1 MEYISISGA
10 KEGNLKNISVDLP
23 RNKWIVLTGVSGS
36 GKTTL
41 AMDVLYQECQR
52 QYLEAIGYQG
62 IRKPDIDAIRNV
74 SPAIQIQQQAYNKNP
89 RSTVGTVTD
98 IYTDLRM
105 LYEKL
110 STRDCPAC
118 GKEFSS
124 ADCREETEKSADDF
138 KVFQYCPH
146 CAQRMEK
153 LTRTHFSYN
162 TREGACATCQG
173 LGEVM
178 TVAEGKV
185 LHEELSLEEGTVIF
199 WEKRYRDYQLE
210 SFYAACDHYGIP
222 LRKNTPVKDFTPSQR
237 VLLLQG
243 AESEAVRRLVPD
255 VPVPRTIAEG
265 RFEGVLPNLCRRRAD
280 QKGASKLRE
289 AYFESSICP
298 ECHGERLNELS
309 RSVTVKGT
317 RLPELSG
324 SSLTGLVDWI
334 RELDANLTHSE
345 QLLAGVYVTDLK
357 TKLKRMLKLGLGYLS
372 LDRQTMTLSGGEVQ
386 RLRLAA
392 VLDSDLT
399 GVIYILDEPTIS
411 LHPKD
416 TAGLLT
422 VLRSLRDKGNTVLV
436 IEHDTAVMAA
446 ADYLIDI
453 GPGAGKYGGE
463 VIGSGT
469 LQQIKDQATSVTGAY
484 LNSNPEPR
492 EIFRKGSG
500 DFIEVSQA
508 NKHNL
513 RNLTVRF
520 PIGCLICVTGVS
532 GSGKSTLVFDVL
544 AKGDTAPSEEADQV
558 SGTGSFDRIVVVE
571 QAPLTRMKRS
581 NVATYSDAYT
591 EIRKI
596 FGQQQTAIDKGMTA
610 NHFSFNVKGGR
621 CDHCEGL
628 GVVTN
633 NLLFFEDQ
641 QVPCPVC
648 LGKRFKDEV
657 LSVTYRGHSI
667 TAVLGLSVEEGAE
680 LFADSPK
687 ISAILKLLQE
697 VGLGYLELG
706 QTTTTLS
713 GGEAQRLKLAVELLA
728 NRGKK
733 KLYLIDEPTTGLHPL
748 DVEKFL
754 RLLDR
759 MVDSGST
766 VIVVEH
772 NQQIIAAADWIIDLG
787 PGGGTA
793 GGKVIAEGTP
803 SDIRKDKNSVTGKFI

>member
-1 MEYISISGA
+1 MKDISIIGA
-10 KEGNLKNISVDLP
+10 KEGNLKNITVDLL

-62 IRKPDIDAIRNV
+62 IRKPNIDAIRNV

-89 RSTVGTVTD
+89 RSTVGTATD

-105 LYEKL
+105 LFEKL
-110 STRDCPAC
+110 STRDCAAC

-124 ADCREETEKSADDF
+124 AECREETEKTADDF

-146 CAQRMEK
+146 CDQRMEK

-185 LHEELSLEEGTVIF
+185 LHEELSLEAGAVVF
-199 WEKRYRDYQLE
+199 WEKRYREYQLE

-222 LRKNTPVKDFTPSQR
+222 LKTNTPVKDFTPTQR

-243 AESEAVRRLVPD
+243 AESEAVGRRYPA
-255 VPVPRTIAEG
+255 VPVPRTVAEG
-265 RFEGVLPNLCRRRAD
+265 RYEGVLPNLWRRMAD
-280 QKGASKLRE
+280 KKGSSKLRE
-289 AYFESSICP
+289 AYFESVICP
-298 ECHGERLNELS
+298 ECQGERLNGLS
-309 RSVTVKGT
+309 RNVTVKGT

-324 SSLTGLVDWI
+324 SALTDLLDWVSKLEESLQ
-334 RELDANLTHSE
+334 HSE
-345 QLLAGVYVTDLK
+345 QLLAGVYVADLQ
-357 TKLKRMLKLGLGYLS
+357 TKLKRILKLGLGCLS
-372 LDRQTMTLSGGEVQ
+372 LDRQTMTLSGGEAQ

-416 TAGLLT
+416 TEGLLII
-422 VLRSLRDKGNTVLV
+422 LRALRDKGNTVLV
-436 IEHDTAVMAA
+436 IEHDTAVMEA

-463 VIGSGT
+463 VVGSGT
-469 LQQIKDQATSVTGAY
+469 LQQIKEQATSVTGAY
-484 LNSNPEPR
+484 LNSKPEPR
-492 EIFRKGSG
+492 KLFRKATG
-500 DFIEVSQA
+500 DAIEVSQVD
-508 NKHNL
+508 KHNL
-513 RNLTVRF
+513 RNLRVRF
-520 PIGCLICVTGVS
+520 PVGCLICVTGVS

-544 AKGDTAPSEEADQV
+544 AKGDTVQSQQTNQV
-558 SGTGSFDRIVVVE
+558 SGTDSFDRIVVVE

-596 FGQQQTAIDKGMTA
+596 FGRQQTAIEKGMTT

-641 QVPCPVC
+641 EIPCPVC
-648 LGKRFKDEV
+648 SGKRFKDEV

-728 NRGKK
+728 SQGKK
-733 KLYLIDEPTTGLHPL
+733 NLYLIDEPTTGLHPL

-754 RLLDR
+754 KLLDR

-766 VIVVEH
+766 VVVVEH
-772 NQQIIAAADWIIDLG
+772 NQQIIGAADWIIDLG
-787 PGGGTA
+787 PGGGDA
-793 GGKVIAEGTP
+793 GGKIIAEGTP
-803 SDIRKDKNSVTGKFI
+803 PDIRKNPNSVTGKFI

>member
-1 MEYISISGA
+1 MDHIRIIGA
-10 KEGNLKNISVDLP
+10 KEGNLKNITVDLP

-62 IRKPDIDAIRNV
+62 IRKPNIDAIGHV

-105 LYEKL
+105 LFEKL

-118 GKEFSS
+118 GKKFGS
-124 ADCREETEKSADDF
+124 ADCREETEKTADDF

-146 CAQRMEK
+146 CIQRMEK

-178 TVAEGKV
+178 KVAEAKV
-185 LHEELSLEEGTVIF
+185 LHEELSPEEGAIVF

-222 LRKNTPVKDFTPSQR
+222 LEKNTPVKDFTPEQR
-237 VLLLQG
+237 VLLLKG
-243 AESEAVRRLVPD
+243 TESEEFRRLFPD

-265 RFEGVLPNLCRRRAD
+265 RYEGVLPNLWRRMAD
-280 QKGASKLRE
+280 QKGTSKLRE
-289 AYFESSICP
+289 AYFESAICP

-324 SSLTGLVDWI
+324 SSLTCLVDWI
-334 RELDANLTHSE
+334 RELDANLAHSE
-345 QLLAGVYVTDLK
+345 QLLAGVYVADLK
-357 TKLKRMLKLGLGYLS
+357 TKLKRILKLGLGYLS
-372 LDRQTMTLSGGEVQ
+372 LDRQTMTLSGGEAQ

-463 VIGSGT
+463 VIGVGT
-469 LQQIKDQATSVTGAY
+469 LQQIKGQATSVTGAY

-492 EIFRKGSG
+492 EIFRKRSG
-500 DFIEVSQA
+500 TFIEVSQA

-513 RNLTVRF
+513 HNLTVRF
-520 PIGCLICVTGVS
+520 PIGCLVCVTGVS

-544 AKGDTAPSEEADQV
+544 AKGDTGPSEEADQV

-596 FGQQQTAIDKGMTA
+596 FSRQQTAIEKGMTA

-687 ISAILKLLQE
+687 ISAILELLQE

-713 GGEAQRLKLAVELLA
+713 GGEAQRLKLAVELLV
-728 NRGKK
+728 NQGKK
-733 KLYLIDEPTTGLHPL
+733 NLYLIDEPTTGLHPL

-754 RLLDR
+754 KLLDR
-759 MVDSGST
+759 MVGSGST
-766 VIVVEH
+766 VVVVEH

-787 PGGGTA
+787 PGGGDA
-793 GGKVIAEGTP
+793 GGTIIAEGTP
-803 SDIRKDKNSVTGKFI
+803 SDIRKNENSVTGKFI

>member
-1 MEYISISGA
+1 MDHISIIGA
-10 KEGNLKNISVDLP
+10 KEGNLKNITVDLP

-62 IRKPDIDAIRNV
+62 IRKPNIDAIGHV

-105 LYEKL
+105 LFEKL

-124 ADCREETEKSADDF
+124 AECREETEKTADEF

-146 CAQRMEK
+146 CNHRMEK

-178 TVAEGKV
+178 TVAEEQV
-185 LHEELSLEEGTVIF
+185 LREELALEEGAVVF

-210 SFYAACDHYGIP
+210 SLVAASDHYGIP
-222 LRKNTPVKDFTPSQR
+222 LKINTPVKDFTPTQR
-237 VLLLQG
+237 VLLLHG
-243 AESEAVRRLVPD
+243 AESEEMHQLFPD
-255 VPVPRTIAEG
+255 VQAPRTIAEG
-265 RFEGVLPNLCRRRAD
+265 RYEGVLPNLWRRIAD
-280 QKGASKLRE
+280 KKGASKFQE
-289 AYFESSICP
+289 AYFESVICP

-317 RLPELSG
+317 RLPELSS
-324 SSLTGLVDWI
+324 SSLTGLMDWLSKL
-334 RELDANLTHSE
+334 EENLKHSE
-345 QLLAGVYVTDLK
+345 QLLVGVYVTDLK
-357 TKLKRMLKLGLGYLS
+357 TKLKRILKLGLGYLS
-372 LDRQTMTLSGGEVQ
+372 LDRQTMTLSGGEAQ

-416 TAGLLT
+416 TEGLLT

-469 LQQIKDQATSVTGAY
+469 LQQIKEQAASVTGAY
-484 LNSNPEPR
+484 LNSKSEPR
-492 EIFRKGSG
+492 KFFRKGSG

-508 NKHNL
+508 DKHNL
-513 RNLTVRF
+513 QNLTVRF

-544 AKGDTAPSEEADQV
+544 AKGDTDQSQKPNQV
-558 SGTGSFDRIVVVE
+558 SGTGSFDRIVIVE

-596 FGQQQTAIDKGMTA
+596 FGRQQTAIEKGMTA

-641 QVPCPVC
+641 EVPCPVC
-648 LGKRFKDEV
+648 SGRRFKDEV
-657 LSVTYRGHSI
+657 LSVAYRGHSI
-667 TAVLGLSVEEGAE
+667 TTVLGMSVEEGAE

-687 ISAILKLLQE
+687 ISAILKLLQD

-728 NRGKK
+728 NQGKK
-733 KLYLIDEPTTGLHPL
+733 NLYLIDEPTTGLHPI

-754 RLLDR
+754 KLLDR

-766 VIVVEH
+766 VVVVEH
-772 NQQIIAAADWIIDLG
+772 NQQIIGAADWIIDLG

>member
-124 ADCREETEKSADDF
+124 ADCREETEKTADDF

-185 LHEELSLEEGTVIF
+185 LHEELSLEEGAVIF
-199 WEKRYRDYQLE
+199 WEKRYRDYQVQALV
-210 SFYAACDHYGIP
+210 AACDHYGMP
-222 LRKNTPVKDFTPSQR
+222 LKPNTPVRYFTPAQR
-237 VLLLQG
+237 LLLLQG
-243 AESEAVRRLVPD
+243 AENEEVRRLVPD
-255 VPVPRTIAEG
+255 VPVPRTVAEG
-265 RFEGVLPNLCRRRAD
+265 RYEGVLPNLWRRMAD
-280 QKGASKLRE
+280 QKGTSKLRE
-289 AYFESSICP
+289 AYFESAICP

-324 SSLTGLVDWI
+324 SSLTCLVDWI

-345 QLLAGVYVTDLK
+345 QLLAGVYVADLK
-357 TKLKRMLKLGLGYLS
+357 TKLKRILKLGLGYLS
-372 LDRQTMTLSGGEVQ
+372 LDRQTMTLSGGEAQ

-500 DFIEVSQA
+500 TFIEVSQA

-544 AKGDTAPSEEADQV
+544 AKGDTAPSEDPNRV

-596 FGQQQTAIDKGMTA
+596 FSRQQTSIEKGMTA

-641 QVPCPVC
+641 EVPCPVC
-648 LGKRFKDEV
+648 SGRRFKDEV

-667 TAVLGLSVEEGAE
+667 TGVLGLSVEEGAE

-687 ISAILKLLQE
+687 ISAILELLQE

-713 GGEAQRLKLAVELLA
+713 GGEAQRLKLAVELLV
-728 NRGKK
+728 NQGKK
-733 KLYLIDEPTTGLHPL
+733 NLYLIDEPTTGLHPL

-754 RLLDR
+754 KLLDR
-759 MVDSGST
+759 MVGSGST
-766 VIVVEH
+766 VVVVEH
-772 NQQIIAAADWIIDLG
+772 NQQIIGAADWIIDLG
-787 PGGGTA
+787 PGGGDA
-793 GGKVIAEGTP
+793 GGTIIAEGTP
-803 SDIRKDKNSVTGKFI
+803 SDIRKNENSVTGMFI

>member
-1 MEYISISGA
+1 MEYINISGA

-105 LYEKL
+105 LFEKL
-110 STRDCPAC
+110 STRDCAAC

-124 ADCREETEKSADDF
+124 AECREETEKTADDF

-146 CAQRMEK
+146 CDQRMEK

-173 LGEVM
+173 MGEVL
-178 TVAEGKV
+178 TIDEKRV
-185 LHEELSLEEGTVIF
+185 LHEELTLDEGAVVF
-199 WEKRYRDYQLE
+199 WEKRYQDYQLE

-222 LRKNTPVKDFTPSQR
+222 LKTNTPVKDFTPTQR

-243 AESEAVRRLVPD
+243 AESEAVRRRYPA
-255 VPVPRTIAEG
+255 VPVPRTVAEG
-265 RFEGVLPNLCRRRAD
+265 RYEGVLPNLWRRMAD
-280 QKGASKLRE
+280 KKGSSKLRE
-289 AYFESSICP
+289 AYFESVICP
-298 ECHGERLNELS
+298 ECQGERLNGLS
-309 RSVTVKGT
+309 RNVTVKGT

-324 SSLTGLVDWI
+324 SALTDLLDWVSKLEESLQ
-334 RELDANLTHSE
+334 HSE
-345 QLLAGVYVTDLK
+345 QLLAGVYVADLQ
-357 TKLKRMLKLGLGYLS
+357 TKLKRILKLGLGYLS
-372 LDRQTMTLSGGEVQ
+372 LDRQTMTLSGGEAQ

-416 TAGLLT
+416 TEGLLII
-422 VLRSLRDKGNTVLV
+422 LRALRDKGNTVLI
-436 IEHDTAVMAA
+436 IEHDAAVMEA

-463 VIGSGT
+463 VVGSGT
-469 LQQIKDQATSVTGAY
+469 LQQIKEQATSVTGAY
-484 LNSNPEPR
+484 LNSKPEPR
-492 EIFRKGSG
+492 KLFRKATG
-500 DFIEVSQA
+500 DAIEVSQVD
-508 NKHNL
+508 KHNL
-513 RNLTVRF
+513 RNLRVRF
-520 PIGCLICVTGVS
+520 PVGCLICVTGVS

-544 AKGDTAPSEEADQV
+544 AKGDTVQSQQTNQV
-558 SGTGSFDRIVVVE
+558 SGTDSFDRIVVVE

-596 FGQQQTAIDKGMTA
+596 FGRQQTAIEKRMTA

-628 GVVTN
+628 GVITN

-641 QVPCPVC
+641 EIPCPVC
-648 LGKRFKDEV
+648 SGKRFKDEV

-687 ISAILKLLQE
+687 ISAILKLLQK

-733 KLYLIDEPTTGLHPL
+733 NLYLIDEPTTGLHPL

-754 RLLDR
+754 KLLDR

-766 VIVVEH
+766 VVVVEH
-772 NQQIIAAADWIIDLG
+772 NQQIIGAADWIIDLG
-787 PGGGTA
+787 PGGGDA
-793 GGKVIAEGTP
+793 GGKIIAEGTP
-803 SDIRKDKNSVTGKFI
+803 PDIRKNPNSVTGKFI

>member
-1 MEYISISGA
+1 MDHISIIGA
-10 KEGNLKNISVDLP
+10 KEGNLKNITVDLP

-62 IRKPDIDAIRNV
+62 IRKPNIDAIGHV

-105 LYEKL
+105 LFEKL

-118 GKEFSS
+118 GKKFGS
-124 ADCREETEKSADDF
+124 ADCREETEKTADDF

-146 CAQRMEK
+146 CIQRMEK

-178 TVAEGKV
+178 KVAEAKV
-185 LHEELSLEEGTVIF
+185 LHEELSPEEGAIVF
-199 WEKRYRDYQLE
+199 WEKRYLDYQLE
-210 SFYAACDHYGIP
+210 SFYAACDHYGIS
-222 LRKNTPVKDFTPSQR
+222 LKKNTPVKDFLPSQR

-243 AESEAVRRLVPD
+243 AESEEVRRLVPD
-255 VPVPRTIAEG
+255 VPVPRTVAEG
-265 RFEGVLPNLCRRRAD
+265 RYEGVLPNLWRRMAD
-280 QKGASKLRE
+280 QKGTSKLRE
-289 AYFESSICP
+289 AYFESAICP

-324 SSLTGLVDWI
+324 SSLTCLVDWI
-334 RELDANLTHSE
+334 RELDANLAHSE
-345 QLLAGVYVTDLK
+345 QLLAGVYVADLK
-357 TKLKRMLKLGLGYLS
+357 TKLKRILKLGLGYLS
-372 LDRQTMTLSGGEVQ
+372 LDRQTMTLSGGEAQ

-463 VIGSGT
+463 VIGVGT
-469 LQQIKDQATSVTGAY
+469 LQQIKGQATSVTGAY
-484 LNSNPEPR
+484 LNSKPEAR
-492 EIFRKGSG
+492 DLFRKGSG

-520 PIGCLICVTGVS
+520 PIGCLVCVTGVS

-544 AKGDTAPSEEADQV
+544 AKGDTGPSEEADQV

-581 NVATYSDAYT
+581 NVATYSDVYT

-733 KLYLIDEPTTGLHPL
+733 NLYLIDEPTTGLHPL

-759 MVDSGST
+759 MVGSGST

>member
-1 MEYISISGA
+1 MDHIRIIGA
-10 KEGNLKNISVDLP
+10 KEGNLKNITVDLP

-74 SPAIQIQQQAYNKNP
+74 SPAIQIKQQASNKNP

-105 LYEKL
+105 LFEKL
-110 STRDCPAC
+110 STRSCPAC
-118 GKEFSS
+118 GKKISS
-124 ADCREETEKSADDF
+124 VDCREETEKTTDDF

-146 CAQRMEK
+146 CDQRMEK

-162 TREGACATCQG
+162 TQEGACAACQG
-173 LGEVM
+173 MGEVL
-178 TVAEGKV
+178 TIDEKRV
-185 LHEELSLEEGTVIF
+185 LHEELALEEGAVVF

-210 SFYAACDHYGIP
+210 SFYAACDHYGIS
-222 LRKNTPVKDFTPSQR
+222 LKTNTPVKDFTPAQH

-243 AESEAVRRLVPD
+243 AESEEIHRLFPD
-255 VPVPRTIAEG
+255 VPVPRTLVEG
-265 RFEGVLPNLCRRRAD
+265 RYEGVLPNLWRRMAD
-280 QKGASKLRE
+280 KKGTSKLRE
-289 AYFESSICP
+289 AYFESAVCP

-324 SSLTGLVDWI
+324 SSLTGLMDWVS
-334 RELDANLTHSE
+334 NLEERLKQTE
-345 QLLAGVYVTDLK
+345 QLLAGVYVADLK
-357 TKLKRMLKLGLGYLS
+357 TKLKRILKLGLGYLS
-372 LDRQTMTLSGGEVQ
+372 LDRQTMTLSGGEAQ

-392 VLDSDLT
+392 ILDSDLT
-399 GVIYILDEPTIS
+399 GVIYIMDEPTIS

-416 TAGLLT
+416 TEGLLT
-422 VLRSLRDKGNTVLV
+422 VLRSLRDKDNTVLV
-436 IEHDTAVMAA
+436 IEHDTAVMEA

-463 VIGSGT
+463 VIGTGT
-469 LQQIKDQATSVTGAY
+469 LQQLKGQASSVTGAY
-484 LNSNPEPR
+484 LNSKTEAR
-492 EIFRKGSG
+492 EFFRKGSG
-500 DFIEVSQA
+500 DFIEVRQA
-508 NKHNL
+508 TKHNL
-513 RNLTVRF
+513 QNLTVRF

-544 AKGDTAPSEEADQV
+544 AKGDTGQSHKPNQV
-558 SGTGSFDRIVVVE
+558 NGTGSFDRIVIVE
-571 QAPLTRMKRS
+571 QAPLIRMKRS

-596 FGQQQTAIDKGMTA
+596 FGQQQTAIEKGMTA

-628 GVVTN
+628 GVVTT

-641 QVPCPVC
+641 EVPCPVC
-648 LGKRFKDEV
+648 SGKRFKDDV

-680 LFADSPK
+680 LFSDSPK
-687 ISAILKLLQE
+687 ISAILNLLQD
-697 VGLGYLELG
+697 VGLGYIELG

-728 NRGKK
+728 NQGKRN
-733 KLYLIDEPTTGLHPL
+733 LYLIDEPTTGLHPL

-754 RLLDR
+754 ELLDR

-766 VIVVEH
+766 VVVVEH
-772 NQQIIAAADWIIDLG
+772 NQQIIRAADWIIDLG

>member
-1 MEYISISGA
+1 MDHISIIGA
-10 KEGNLKNISVDLP
+10 KEGNLKNITVDLP

-62 IRKPDIDAIRNV
+62 IRKPNIDAIHNV

-105 LYEKL
+105 LFEKL

-124 ADCREETEKSADDF
+124 AECREETEKTADDF

-146 CAQRMEK
+146 CNQRMEK

-173 LGEVM
+173 MGEVL
-178 TVAEGKV
+178 TIDEKRV
-185 LHEELSLEEGTVIF
+185 LHEELALEEGAVVF
-199 WEKRYRDYQLE
+199 WEKRYRDYQLD
-210 SFYAACDHYGIP
+210 SLVAASEHYGIP
-222 LRKNTPVKDFTPSQR
+222 LKTNTPVKDFTPSQR

-243 AESEAVRRLVPD
+243 AESEEVRRLFPD
-255 VPVPRTIAEG
+255 VPVPRTVAEG
-265 RFEGVLPNLCRRRAD
+265 RYEGVLPNLWRRMAD
-280 QKGASKLRE
+280 KKGSSKLRE
-289 AYFESSICP
+289 TYFESVICP

-317 RLPELSG
+317 RLPGLSA
-324 SSLTGLVDWI
+324 SSLTGLMDWVSKL
-334 RELDANLTHSE
+334 EENLKPSE
-345 QLLAGVYVTDLK
+345 QLLAGVYVADLK
-357 TKLKRMLKLGLGYLS
+357 TKLKRILKLGLGYLS
-372 LDRQTMTLSGGEVQ
+372 LDRQTMTLSGGEAQ

-416 TAGLLT
+416 TEGLLT

-469 LQQIKDQATSVTGAY
+469 LQQIKGQATSVTGAY
-484 LNSNPEPR
+484 LNSKPEAR
-492 EIFRKGSG
+492 KFFRKGSG

-508 NKHNL
+508 DKHNL

-520 PIGCLICVTGVS
+520 PVGCLICVTGVS

-544 AKGDTAPSEEADQV
+544 AKGDTDQSQEPNQV
-558 SGTGSFDRIVVVE
+558 SGTGSFDRIVIVE

-596 FGQQQTAIDKGMTA
+596 FGRQQTAIEKGMTA

-641 QVPCPVC
+641 EVPCPVC
-648 LGKRFKDEV
+648 SGRRFKDDV

-687 ISAILKLLQE
+687 ISAILNLLQE

-728 NRGKK
+728 NQGKK
-733 KLYLIDEPTTGLHPL
+733 NLYLIDEPTTGLHPL

-754 RLLDR
+754 KLLDR

-766 VIVVEH
+766 VVVVEH
-772 NQQIIAAADWIIDLG
+772 NQQIIRAADWIIDLG
-787 PGGGTA
+787 PEGGDA
-793 GGKVIAEGTP
+793 GGRIIAEGTP
-803 SDIRKDKNSVTGKFI
+803 SDIRKNPNSVTGKFI

>member
-1 MEYISISGA
+1 MEYINISGA

-124 ADCREETEKSADDF
+124 ADCREETEKTADDF

-185 LHEELSLEEGTVIF
+185 LHEELSLEEGAVIF
-199 WEKRYRDYQLE
+199 WEKRYRDYQVQALV
-210 SFYAACDHYGIP
+210 AACDHYGMP
-222 LRKNTPVKDFTPSQR
+222 LKPNTPVRYFTPAQR

-243 AESEAVRRLVPD
+243 AESETVRRLFPD

-265 RFEGVLPNLCRRRAD
+265 RFEGVLPNLWRRMAD
-280 QKGASKLRE
+280 QKGTSKLRE
-289 AYFESSICP
+289 AYFESAICP

-324 SSLTGLVDWI
+324 SSLTCLVDWI

-345 QLLAGVYVTDLK
+345 QLLAGVYVADLK
-357 TKLKRMLKLGLGYLS
+357 TKLKRILKLGFGYLS
-372 LDRQTMTLSGGEVQ
+372 LDRQTMTLSGW
-386 RLRLAA
+386 
-392 VLDSDLT
+392 
-399 GVIYILDEPTIS
+399 
-411 LHPKD
+411 
-416 TAGLLT
+416 
-422 VLRSLRDKGNTVLV
+422 
-436 IEHDTAVMAA
+436 
-446 ADYLIDI
+446 
-453 GPGAGKYGGE
+453 
-463 VIGSGT
+463 
-469 LQQIKDQATSVTGAY
+469 
-484 LNSNPEPR
+484 
-492 EIFRKGSG
+492 
-500 DFIEVSQA
+500 
-508 NKHNL
+508 
-513 RNLTVRF
+513 
-520 PIGCLICVTGVS
+520 
-532 GSGKSTLVFDVL
+532 
-544 AKGDTAPSEEADQV
+544 
-558 SGTGSFDRIVVVE
+558 
-571 QAPLTRMKRS
+571 
-581 NVATYSDAYT
+581 
-591 EIRKI
+591 
-596 FGQQQTAIDKGMTA
+596 
-610 NHFSFNVKGGR
+610 
-621 CDHCEGL
+621 
-628 GVVTN
+628 
-633 NLLFFEDQ
+633 
-641 QVPCPVC
+641 
-648 LGKRFKDEV
+648 
-657 LSVTYRGHSI
+657 
-667 TAVLGLSVEEGAE
+667 
-680 LFADSPK
+680 
-687 ISAILKLLQE
+687 
-697 VGLGYLELG
+697 
-706 QTTTTLS
+706 
-713 GGEAQRLKLAVELLA
+713 EAQRLKLAVELLA

-733 KLYLIDEPTTGLHPL
+733 NLYLIDEPTTGLHPL

>member
-1 MEYISISGA
+1 
-10 KEGNLKNISVDLP
+10 
-23 RNKWIVLTGVSGS
+23 
-36 GKTTL
+36 
-41 AMDVLYQECQR
+41 
-52 QYLEAIGYQG
+52 
-62 IRKPDIDAIRNV
+62 
-74 SPAIQIQQQAYNKNP
+74 
-89 RSTVGTVTD
+89 
-98 IYTDLRM
+98 
-105 LYEKL
+105 
-110 STRDCPAC
+110 
-118 GKEFSS
+118 
-124 ADCREETEKSADDF
+124 
-138 KVFQYCPH
+138 
-146 CAQRMEK
+146 
-153 LTRTHFSYN
+153 
-162 TREGACATCQG
+162 
-173 LGEVM
+173 
-178 TVAEGKV
+178 
-185 LHEELSLEEGTVIF
+185 
-199 WEKRYRDYQLE
+199 
-210 SFYAACDHYGIP
+210 
-222 LRKNTPVKDFTPSQR
+222 
-237 VLLLQG
+237 
-243 AESEAVRRLVPD
+243 
-255 VPVPRTIAEG
+255 
-265 RFEGVLPNLCRRRAD
+265 
-280 QKGASKLRE
+280 
-289 AYFESSICP
+289 
-298 ECHGERLNELS
+298 
-309 RSVTVKGT
+309 
-317 RLPELSG
+317 
-324 SSLTGLVDWI
+324 
-334 RELDANLTHSE
+334 
-345 QLLAGVYVTDLK
+345 
-357 TKLKRMLKLGLGYLS
+357 
-372 LDRQTMTLSGGEVQ
+372 MTLSGGEAQ

-416 TAGLLT
+416 TEGLLT

-469 LQQIKDQATSVTGAY
+469 LQQIKEQATSVTGAY
-484 LNSNPEPR
+484 LNSKSEPR
-492 EIFRKGSG
+492 KFFRKGSG

-508 NKHNL
+508 DKHNL

-532 GSGKSTLVFDVL
+532 GSGKSTLMFDVL
-544 AKGDTAPSEEADQV
+544 AKGDTDQPEKPNQV
-558 SGTGSFDRIVVVE
+558 NGTGSFDRIVIVE

-596 FGQQQTAIDKGMTA
+596 FGQQQTAIEKGITA

-621 CDHCEGL
+621 CDNCEGL

-641 QVPCPVC
+641 EVPCPVC
-648 LGKRFKDEV
+648 SGKRFKDEV

-687 ISAILKLLQE
+687 ISAILNLLQD

-733 KLYLIDEPTTGLHPL
+733 NLYLIDEPTTGLHPL

-754 RLLDR
+754 KLLDR
-759 MVDSGST
+759 MVESGST
-766 VIVVEH
+766 VVVVEH
-772 NQQIIAAADWIIDLG
+772 NQQIIGAADWIIDLG
-787 PGGGTA
+787 PGGGDA
-793 GGKVIAEGTP
+793 GGRIIAEGTP

>member
-1 MEYISISGA
+1 MDHIRIIGA
-10 KEGNLKNISVDLP
+10 KEGNLNNITVNLP

-62 IRKPDIDAIRNV
+62 IRKPNIDAIRHV
-74 SPAIQIQQQAYNKNP
+74 SPAIRIQQQAYNKNP

-105 LYEKL
+105 LFEKL

-118 GKEFSS
+118 GKKFGS
-124 ADCREETEKSADDF
+124 ADCREETEKTADEF

-146 CAQRMEK
+146 CDQRMEK

-178 TVAEGKV
+178 KVAEAKV
-185 LHEELSLEEGTVIF
+185 LHEELSLEAGAVVF
-199 WEKRYRDYQLE
+199 WEKRYREYQLE
-210 SFYAACDHYGIP
+210 SFYAACDHYGIS
-222 LRKNTPVKDFTPSQR
+222 LKKNTPVKDFTPSQR

-243 AESEAVRRLVPD
+243 AESEEVHRLFPD
-255 VPVPRTIAEG
+255 VPVPRTLAEG
-265 RFEGVLPNLCRRRAD
+265 RYEGVLPNLWRRMAD
-280 QKGASKLRE
+280 KKGTSKLRE
-289 AYFESSICP
+289 AYFESAVCP

-309 RSVTVKGT
+309 RSVTVNGT

-324 SSLTGLVDWI
+324 TSLTGLTDWVSKL
-334 RELDANLTHSE
+334 EENLKHSE
-345 QLLAGVYVTDLK
+345 QLLAGVYVTDLM
-357 TKLKRMLKLGLGYLS
+357 TKLKRILKLGLAYLS
-372 LDRQTMTLSGGEVQ
+372 LDRQTLTLSGGEAQ

-416 TAGLLT
+416 TEGLLT
-422 VLRSLRDKGNTVLV
+422 VLRSLKDKGNTVLV

-469 LQQIKDQATSVTGAY
+469 LQQIKEQAASVTGAY
-484 LNSNPEPR
+484 LKSKSEPR
-492 EIFRKGSG
+492 ELFRKGSG
-500 DFIEVSQA
+500 AFIEVSQA

-520 PIGCLICVTGVS
+520 PIGCLVCVTGVS

-544 AKGDTAPSEEADQV
+544 ARGDTDQSENSNQV

-596 FGQQQTAIDKGMTA
+596 FSRQQTAIEKGMTA

-641 QVPCPVC
+641 EVPCPVC
-648 LGKRFKDEV
+648 SGKRFKDEV

-667 TAVLGLSVEEGAE
+667 TAVLGLSVAEGAE

-687 ISAILKLLQE
+687 ISAILTLLQD

-713 GGEAQRLKLAVELLA
+713 GGEAQRLKLAAELLA

-733 KLYLIDEPTTGLHPL
+733 NLYLIDEPTTGLHPL

-754 RLLDR
+754 KLLDR

-766 VIVVEH
+766 VVVVEH
-772 NQQIIAAADWIIDLG
+772 NKQIIGASDWIIDLG
-787 PGGGTA
+787 PGGGAA

>member
-105 LYEKL
+105 LFEKL

-124 ADCREETEKSADDF
+124 ADCWEETEKTADDF

-153 LTRTHFSYN
+153 LIRTHFSYN

-185 LHEELSLEEGTVIF
+185 LHEELSLEEGAVIF

-243 AESEAVRRLVPD
+243 AESEAVRRLVPG

-265 RFEGVLPNLCRRRAD
+265 RFEGVLPNLWRRKAD
-280 QKGASKLRE
+280 QKGASKLQK
-289 AYFESSICP
+289 AYFESAVCP

-372 LDRQTMTLSGGEVQ
+372 LDRQTMTLSGGEAQ

-411 LHPKD
+411 LHQKD

-436 IEHDTAVMAA
+436 IEHDAAVMAA

-469 LQQIKDQATSVTGAY
+469 LQQIKDQAASVTGAY

-500 DFIEVSQA
+500 TFIEVSQA

-728 NRGKK
+728 NQGKK
-733 KLYLIDEPTTGLHPL
+733 NLYLIDEPTTGLHPL

-759 MVDSGST
+759 MVGSGST

>member
-1 MEYISISGA
+1 MDHISIIGA
-10 KEGNLKNISVDLP
+10 KEGNLKNITVDLP

-74 SPAIQIQQQAYNKNP
+74 SPAVKIQQQAYNKNP

-105 LYEKL
+105 LFEKL
-110 STRDCPAC
+110 STRDCPNC
-118 GKEFSS
+118 GKKFSS
-124 ADCREETEKSADDF
+124 ADCREETEKTADDF
-138 KVFQYCPH
+138 RVFQYCPH
-146 CAQRMEK
+146 CDHRMEK

-173 LGEVM
+173 MGEVL
-178 TVAEGKV
+178 TVAEEKV
-185 LHEELSLEEGTVIF
+185 FNEELTPEEGAVVF

-210 SFYAACDHYGIP
+210 SLYAAYAHYGIP
-222 LRKNTPVKDFTPSQR
+222 LEKNTPVKDFTPAQR

-243 AESEAVRRLVPD
+243 TESETVRRLFPD
-255 VPVPRTIAEG
+255 VPVPRTVAEG
-265 RFEGVLPNLCRRRAD
+265 RYEGVLPNLWRRMAD
-280 QKGASKLRE
+280 QKGASKLQE
-289 AYFESSICP
+289 AYFESAVCP

-309 RSVTVKGT
+309 RSMTVNGT

-324 SSLTGLVDWI
+324 ASLTGLIDWVGKL
-334 RELDANLTHSE
+334 EDSLQQTE
-345 QLLAGVYVTDLK
+345 KLLAGVYVADLN
-357 TKLKRMLKLGLGYLS
+357 TKLKRILKLGLGYLS
-372 LDRQTMTLSGGEVQ
+372 LDRQTMTLSGGEAQ

-416 TAGLLT
+416 TEGLLA

-436 IEHDTAVMAA
+436 IEHDIAVMVA
-446 ADYLIDI
+446 ADYLVDI

-463 VIGSGT
+463 IIGTGT
-469 LQQIKDQATSVTGAY
+469 LQQLKGQATSVTGAY
-484 LNSNPEPR
+484 LNSKAEPR
-492 EIFRKGSG
+492 GIFRKGTG
-500 DFIEVSQA
+500 DFIEVRQA
-508 NKHNL
+508 DKHNL
-513 RNLTVRF
+513 QNLTVRF
-520 PIGCLICVTGVS
+520 PIGCLVCVAGVS

-544 AKGDTAPSEEADQV
+544 AKGDTGYSQKTSQV
-558 SGTGSFDRIVVVE
+558 SGTASFDRIVVVE

-581 NVATYSDAYT
+581 NVATYSDAFT

-596 FGQQQTAIDKGMTA
+596 FGQQQTAIEKGMTA

-628 GVVTN
+628 GVVTT

-641 QVPCPVC
+641 EVPCPVC

-667 TAVLGLSVEEGAE
+667 TAVLGLSVEESAE
-680 LFADSPK
+680 LFSDSPK
-687 ISAILKLLQE
+687 ISVILNLLQD
-697 VGLGYLELG
+697 VGLGYLELS

-713 GGEAQRLKLAVELLA
+713 GGEAQRLKLAAELLA

-733 KLYLIDEPTTGLHPL
+733 NLYLIDEPTTGLHPL

-754 RLLDR
+754 KLLDR

-772 NQQIIAAADWIIDLG
+772 NQQIIGAADWIIDLG
-787 PGGGTA
+787 PGGGDA
-793 GGKVIAEGTP
+793 GGRVIAEGTP

>member
-1 MEYISISGA
+1 MDHISIIGA
-10 KEGNLKNISVDLP
+10 KEGNLKNITVDLP

-62 IRKPDIDAIRNV
+62 IRKPDIDAVRNV
-74 SPAIQIQQQAYNKNP
+74 SPAIQIKQQASNKNP

-105 LYEKL
+105 LFEKL
-110 STRDCPAC
+110 STRECPNC
-118 GKEFSS
+118 GKKIGSGE
-124 ADCREETEKSADDF
+124 CREETEKTADDF
-138 KVFQYCPH
+138 KVFQYCPNCNH
-146 CAQRMEK
+146 RMEK

-173 LGEVM
+173 MGEVM
-178 TVAEGKV
+178 MVAEEKV
-185 LHEELSLEEGTVIF
+185 LREELALEEGAIVF

-210 SFYAACDHYGIP
+210 SFYAACDHFGIP
-222 LRKNTPVKDFTPSQR
+222 LNKNTPVKDLTPAQR

-243 AESEAVRRLVPD
+243 AESEEVHRLFPD

-265 RFEGVLPNLCRRRAD
+265 RYEGVLPNLWRRMAD
-280 QKGASKLRE
+280 QKGSSKLRE
-289 AYFESSICP
+289 NYFESVICP

-309 RSVTVKGT
+309 SSVTVNGT
-317 RLPELSG
+317 RLPELSA
-324 SSLTGLVDWI
+324 SSLTSLTNWVSKL
-334 RELDANLTHSE
+334 EENLKHSE

-357 TKLKRMLKLGLGYLS
+357 TKLKRILKLGLGYLS
-372 LDRQTMTLSGGEVQ
+372 LDRQTMTLSGGEAQ

-416 TAGLLT
+416 TEGLLI

-436 IEHDTAVMAA
+436 IEHDTVVMEA
-446 ADYLIDI
+446 ADYLVDI

-469 LQQIKDQATSVTGAY
+469 LQQIKEQATSITGAY
-484 LNSNPEPR
+484 LNRKPEAR
-492 EIFRKGSG
+492 EFFRKGSG
-500 DFIEVSQA
+500 AFIEVRQA

-513 RNLTVRF
+513 QNLTVRF
-520 PIGCLICVTGVS
+520 PIGCMVCVTGVS

-544 AKGDTAPSEEADQV
+544 AKGDTAPSEEKNQV
-558 SGTGSFDRIVVVE
+558 CGTSSFDRIVVVE

-596 FGQQQTAIDKGMTA
+596 FGRQQTAIEKGFSV

-641 QVPCPVC
+641 EVPCPVC
-648 LGKRFKDEV
+648 SGKRFKDEV

-687 ISAILKLLQE
+687 ISDILTLLQD

-728 NRGKK
+728 NRGKRN
-733 KLYLIDEPTTGLHPL
+733 LYLIDEPTTGLHPL

-754 RLLDR
+754 KLLDR

-766 VIVVEH
+766 VVVVEH
-772 NQQIIAAADWIIDLG
+772 NQQIIGAADWIIDLG

-803 SDIRKDKNSVTGKFI
+803 SAIRKDKNSVTGKFI

>member
-1 MEYISISGA
+1 MDHISIIGA
-10 KEGNLKNISVDLP
+10 KEGNLKNITVDLP

-62 IRKPDIDAIRNV
+62 IRKPNIDAIRNV

-105 LYEKL
+105 LFEKL

-124 ADCREETEKSADDF
+124 AECREETEKTADDF
-138 KVFQYCPH
+138 KVFQYCPNCNH
-146 CAQRMEK
+146 RMEK

-162 TREGACATCQG
+162 TQEGACAKCQG
-173 LGEVM
+173 MGEVM
-178 TVAEGKV
+178 TVAEEKV
-185 LHEELSLEEGTVIF
+185 LHEELALEEGAVVF

-210 SFYAACDHYGIP
+210 SFYAACEHYGIA
-222 LRKNTPVKDFTPSQR
+222 LKKNMPVKDFTPAQR

-243 AESEAVRRLVPD
+243 AESEEVRRLFPD

-265 RFEGVLPNLCRRRAD
+265 RYEGVLPNLWRRMAD
-280 QKGASKLRE
+280 QKGSSKLRE
-289 AYFESSICP
+289 NYFESVICP

-309 RSVTVKGT
+309 SSVTVNGT
-317 RLPELSG
+317 RLPELSA
-324 SSLTGLVDWI
+324 SSLKELMDWI

-357 TKLKRMLKLGLGYLS
+357 TKLKRILKLGLGYLS
-372 LDRQTMTLSGGEVQ
+372 LDRQTMTLSGGEAQ

-416 TAGLLT
+416 TEGLLT

-469 LQQIKDQATSVTGAY
+469 LQQIKEQATSVAGAY
-484 LNSNPEPR
+484 LNSKSEPR
-492 EIFRKGSG
+492 KFFRKGSG
-500 DFIEVSQA
+500 DAIEVSRA
-508 NKHNL
+508 DRHNL

-544 AKGDTAPSEEADQV
+544 AKGDTDQPEKPNQV
-558 SGTGSFDRIVVVE
+558 NGTGSFDRIVIVE

-596 FGQQQTAIDKGMTA
+596 FGRQQTAIEKGMTA

-633 NLLFFEDQ
+633 KLLFFEDQ
-641 QVPCPVC
+641 EVPCPVC
-648 LGKRFKDEV
+648 SGKRFKDEV

-667 TAVLGLSVEEGAE
+667 TAVLGMSVEEGAE

-706 QTTTTLS
+706 QATTTLS
-713 GGEAQRLKLAVELLA
+713 GGEAQRLKLAAELLA
-728 NRGKK
+728 NQGKK
-733 KLYLIDEPTTGLHPL
+733 NLYLIDEPTIGLHPL

-754 RLLDR
+754 KLLDR

-766 VIVVEH
+766 VVVVEH
-772 NQQIIAAADWIIDLG
+772 NQQIIGAADWIIDLG
-787 PGGGTA
+787 PGGGIA
-793 GGKVIAEGTP
+793 GGEIIAEGTP
-803 SDIRKDKNSVTGKFI
+803 SDIRKDPNSVTGKFI

>member
-118 GKEFSS
+118 GKKFGS
-124 ADCREETEKSADDF
+124 ADCREETEKTADDF

-185 LHEELSLEEGTVIF
+185 LHEELSLEEGAVIF
-199 WEKRYRDYQLE
+199 WEKRYRDYQVQALV
-210 SFYAACDHYGIP
+210 AACDHYGMP
-222 LRKNTPVKDFTPSQR
+222 LKPNTPVRYFTPAQR

-243 AESEAVRRLVPD
+243 AESETVRRLFPD

-265 RFEGVLPNLCRRRAD
+265 RFEGVLPNLWRRKAD
-280 QKGASKLRE
+280 QKGASKLQK
-289 AYFESSICP
+289 AYFESAVCP

-324 SSLTGLVDWI
+324 SALKELVDW
-334 RELDANLTHSE
+334 LSGLAANLAHSE

-357 TKLKRMLKLGLGYLS
+357 TKLKRILKLGLGYLS
-372 LDRQTMTLSGGEVQ
+372 LDRQTMTLSRGEAQ

-416 TAGLLT
+416 TEGLLT

-436 IEHDTAVMAA
+436 IEHDTAVMEA

-469 LQQIKDQATSVTGAY
+469 LQQIKDQAASVTGAY

-500 DFIEVSQA
+500 TFIEVSQA

-544 AKGDTAPSEEADQV
+544 AKGDTAPSEDPNRV
-558 SGTGSFDRIVVVE
+558 SGTGSFDRIVIVE

-596 FGQQQTAIDKGMTA
+596 FGRQQTAIEKGMTA

-641 QVPCPVC
+641 EVPCPVC
-648 LGKRFKDEV
+648 SGRRFKDEV
-657 LSVTYRGHSI
+657 LSVAYRGHSI

-687 ISAILKLLQE
+687 ISAILELLQE

-713 GGEAQRLKLAVELLA
+713 GGEAQRLKLAVELLV
-728 NRGKK
+728 NQGKK
-733 KLYLIDEPTTGLHPL
+733 NLYLIDEPTTGLHPL

-754 RLLDR
+754 KLLDR
-759 MVDSGST
+759 MVGSGST
-766 VIVVEH
+766 VVVVEH
-772 NQQIIAAADWIIDLG
+772 NQQIIGAADWIIDLG
-787 PGGGTA
+787 PGGGDA
-793 GGKVIAEGTP
+793 GGTIIAEGTP
-803 SDIRKDKNSVTGKFI
+803 SEIRKNENSVTGMFI

>member
-110 STRDCPAC
+110 STRDCPVC

-124 ADCREETEKSADDF
+124 ADCREETEKTADDF

-185 LHEELSLEEGTVIF
+185 LHEELSLEEGAVIF

-243 AESEAVRRLVPD
+243 AESEAVRRLFPD
-255 VPVPRTIAEG
+255 LPIPRTMTEG
-265 RFEGVLPNLCRRRAD
+265 RYEGVLPNLWRRMTD
-280 QKGASKLRE
+280 QKGSSKLRE
-289 AYFESSICP
+289 TYFESAICP

-324 SSLTGLVDWI
+324 SSLTCLVDWI

-345 QLLAGVYVTDLK
+345 QLLAGVYVADLK
-357 TKLKRMLKLGLGYLS
+357 TKLKRILKLGLGYLS
-372 LDRQTMTLSGGEVQ
+372 LDRQTMTLSGGEAQ

-399 GVIYILDEPTIS
+399 GVVYILDEPTIS

-416 TAGLLT
+416 TEGLLT

-463 VIGSGT
+463 VIGAGT
-469 LQQIKDQATSVTGAY
+469 LQQIKGQATSVTGAY
-484 LNSNPEPR
+484 LNSKPEAR
-492 EIFRKGSG
+492 DLFRKGSG

-520 PIGCLICVTGVS
+520 PIGCLVCVTGVS

-544 AKGDTAPSEEADQV
+544 AKGDTGPSEEADQV

-610 NHFSFNVKGGR
+610 NHFSFNVKRGR

-733 KLYLIDEPTTGLHPL
+733 NLYLIDEPTTGLHPL

>member
-1 MEYISISGA
+1 M
-10 KEGNLKNISVDLP
+10 P
-23 RNKWIVLTGVSGS
+23 R
-36 GKTTL
+36 
-41 AMDVLYQECQR
+41 
-52 QYLEAIGYQG
+52 
-62 IRKPDIDAIRNV
+62 
-74 SPAIQIQQQAYNKNP
+74 
-89 RSTVGTVTD
+89 
-98 IYTDLRM
+98 
-105 LYEKL
+105 
-110 STRDCPAC
+110 
-118 GKEFSS
+118 
-124 ADCREETEKSADDF
+124 
-138 KVFQYCPH
+138 
-146 CAQRMEK
+146 
-153 LTRTHFSYN
+153 
-162 TREGACATCQG
+162 
-173 LGEVM
+173 
-178 TVAEGKV
+178 
-185 LHEELSLEEGTVIF
+185 
-199 WEKRYRDYQLE
+199 
-210 SFYAACDHYGIP
+210 
-222 LRKNTPVKDFTPSQR
+222 
-237 VLLLQG
+237 
-243 AESEAVRRLVPD
+243 

-265 RFEGVLPNLCRRRAD
+265 RFEGVLPNLWRRMAD
-280 QKGASKLRE
+280 QKGASKLQK
-289 AYFESSICP
+289 AYFESAVCP

-324 SSLTGLVDWI
+324 SALKELVDW
-334 RELDANLTHSE
+334 LSGLAANLAHSE

-357 TKLKRMLKLGLGYLS
+357 TKLKRILKLGLGYLS
-372 LDRQTMTLSGGEVQ
+372 LDRQTMTLSGGEAQ

-416 TAGLLT
+416 TEGLLT

-436 IEHDTAVMAA
+436 IEHDTAVMEA

-463 VIGSGT
+463 VIGAGT
-469 LQQIKDQATSVTGAY
+469 LQQIKDQAASVTGAY

-500 DFIEVSQA
+500 TFIEVSQA

-520 PIGCLICVTGVS
+520 PIGCLVCVTGVS

-544 AKGDTAPSEEADQV
+544 AKGDTGPSEEADQV

-596 FGQQQTAIDKGMTA
+596 FGQQQTAIDKRMTA

-728 NRGKK
+728 NQGKK
-733 KLYLIDEPTTGLHPL
+733 NLYLIDEPTTGLHPL

-754 RLLDR
+754 KLLDR

-766 VIVVEH
+766 VVVVEH
-772 NQQIIAAADWIIDLG
+772 NQQIIGAADWIIDLG

-803 SDIRKDKNSVTGKFI
+803 SDIRKNPNSVTGKFI

>member
-1 MEYISISGA
+1 MKDISIIGA
-10 KEGNLKNISVDLP
+10 KEGNLKNITVDLP

-62 IRKPDIDAIRNV
+62 IRKPNIDAIRNV

-89 RSTVGTVTD
+89 RSTVGTATD

-105 LYEKL
+105 LFEKL
-110 STRDCPAC
+110 STRDCAAC

-124 ADCREETEKSADDF
+124 AECREETEKTADDF

-146 CAQRMEK
+146 CDQRMEK

-173 LGEVM
+173 MGEVL
-178 TVAEGKV
+178 TIDEKRV
-185 LHEELSLEEGTVIF
+185 LHEELTLDEGAVVF
-199 WEKRYRDYQLE
+199 WEKRYQDYQLE

-222 LRKNTPVKDFTPSQR
+222 LKTNTPVKDFTPTQR

-243 AESEAVRRLVPD
+243 AESEAVRRRYPA
-255 VPVPRTIAEG
+255 VPVPRTVAEG
-265 RFEGVLPNLCRRRAD
+265 RYEGVLPNLWRRMAD
-280 QKGASKLRE
+280 KKGSSKLRE
-289 AYFESSICP
+289 AYFESVICP
-298 ECHGERLNELS
+298 ECQGERLNGLS
-309 RSVTVKGT
+309 RNVTVKGT

-324 SSLTGLVDWI
+324 SALTDLLDWVSKLEESLQ
-334 RELDANLTHSE
+334 HSE
-345 QLLAGVYVTDLK
+345 QLLAGVYVADLQ
-357 TKLKRMLKLGLGYLS
+357 TKLKRILKLGLGYLS
-372 LDRQTMTLSGGEVQ
+372 LDRQTMTLSGGEAQ

-416 TAGLLT
+416 TEGLLII
-422 VLRSLRDKGNTVLV
+422 LRALRDKGNTVLV
-436 IEHDTAVMAA
+436 IEHDTAVMEA

-453 GPGAGKYGGE
+453 GPGAEKYGGE
-463 VIGSGT
+463 VVGSGT
-469 LQQIKDQATSVTGAY
+469 LQQIKEQATSVTGAY
-484 LNSNPEPR
+484 LNSKPEPR
-492 EIFRKGSG
+492 KLFRKATG
-500 DFIEVSQA
+500 DAIEVSQVD
-508 NKHNL
+508 KHNL
-513 RNLTVRF
+513 RNLRVRF
-520 PIGCLICVTGVS
+520 PVGCLICVTGVS

-544 AKGDTAPSEEADQV
+544 AKGDTVQSQQTNQV
-558 SGTGSFDRIVVVE
+558 SGTDSFDRIVVVE

-596 FGQQQTAIDKGMTA
+596 FGRQQTAIEKGMTT

-641 QVPCPVC
+641 EIPCPVC
-648 LGKRFKDEV
+648 SGKRFKDEV

-728 NRGKK
+728 SQGKK
-733 KLYLIDEPTTGLHPL
+733 NLYLIDEPTTGLHPL

-754 RLLDR
+754 KLLDR

-766 VIVVEH
+766 VVVVEH
-772 NQQIIAAADWIIDLG
+772 NQQIIGAADWIIDLG
-787 PGGGTA
+787 PGGGDA
-793 GGKVIAEGTP
+793 GGKIIAEGTP
-803 SDIRKDKNSVTGKFI
+803 PDIRKNPNSVTGKFI

>member
-1 MEYISISGA
+1 MDHISIIGA
-10 KEGNLKNISVDLP
+10 KEGNLKNITVDLP

-74 SPAIQIQQQAYNKNP
+74 SPAVKIQQQAYNKNP

-98 IYTDLRM
+98 LYTDLRM
-105 LYEKL
+105 LFEKL
-110 STRDCPAC
+110 STRDCPNC
-118 GKEFSS
+118 GKKFSS
-124 ADCREETEKSADDF
+124 ADCREETEKTADDF
-138 KVFQYCPH
+138 RVFQYCPH
-146 CAQRMEK
+146 CDHRMEK

-162 TREGACATCQG
+162 TREGSCATCQG

-178 TVAEGKV
+178 TVAEAKV
-185 LHEELSLEEGTVIF
+185 LREELSPEEGAVVF

-210 SFYAACDHYGIP
+210 SLYAAYAHYGIP
-222 LRKNTPVKDFTPSQR
+222 LEKNTPVKDFTPAQR

-243 AESEAVRRLVPD
+243 AESEAVRRLFPD
-255 VPVPRTIAEG
+255 VPVPRTVAEG
-265 RFEGVLPNLCRRRAD
+265 RYEGVLPNLWRRMAD
-280 QKGASKLRE
+280 QKGASKLQE
-289 AYFESSICP
+289 AYFESAVCP

-309 RSVTVKGT
+309 RSMTVNGT

-324 SSLTGLVDWI
+324 ASLTGLIDWVGKL
-334 RELDANLTHSE
+334 EDSLQQTE
-345 QLLAGVYVTDLK
+345 KLLAGVYVADLN
-357 TKLKRMLKLGLGYLS
+357 TKLKRILKLGLGYLS
-372 LDRQTMTLSGGEVQ
+372 LDRQTMTLSGGEAQ

-416 TAGLLT
+416 TEGLLA

-436 IEHDTAVMAA
+436 IEHDIAVMVA
-446 ADYLIDI
+446 ADYLVDI

-463 VIGSGT
+463 IIGTGT
-469 LQQIKDQATSVTGAY
+469 LQQLKGQATSVTGAY
-484 LNSNPEPR
+484 LNSKAEPR
-492 EIFRKGSG
+492 GIFRKGTG
-500 DFIEVSQA
+500 DFIEVRQA
-508 NKHNL
+508 DKHNL
-513 RNLTVRF
+513 QNLTVRF
-520 PIGCLICVTGVS
+520 PIGCLVCVAGVS

-544 AKGDTAPSEEADQV
+544 AKGDTGYSQKTSQV
-558 SGTGSFDRIVVVE
+558 SGTASFDRIVVVE

-581 NVATYSDAYT
+581 NVATYSDAFT

-596 FGQQQTAIDKGMTA
+596 FGQQQTAIEKGMTA

-628 GVVTN
+628 GVVTT

-641 QVPCPVC
+641 EVPCPVC

-667 TAVLGLSVEEGAE
+667 TAVLGLSVEESAE
-680 LFADSPK
+680 LFSDSPK
-687 ISAILKLLQE
+687 ISVILNLLQD

-713 GGEAQRLKLAVELLA
+713 GGEAQRLKLAAELLA

-733 KLYLIDEPTTGLHPL
+733 NLYLIDEPTTGLHPL

-754 RLLDR
+754 KLLDR

-772 NQQIIAAADWIIDLG
+772 NQQIIGAADWIIDLG
-787 PGGGTA
+787 PGGGDA
-793 GGKVIAEGTP
+793 GGRVIAEGTP

>member
-10 KEGNLKNISVDLP
+10 KEGNLKNITVDLP

-124 ADCREETEKSADDF
+124 ADCREETEKTADDF

-173 LGEVM
+173 LREVM

-185 LHEELSLEEGTVIF
+185 LHEELSLEAGAVVF
-199 WEKRYRDYQLE
+199 WEKRYREYQLE

-222 LRKNTPVKDFTPSQR
+222 LKTNMPVKGFLPSQR

-255 VPVPRTIAEG
+255 VPVPRTVAEG
-265 RFEGVLPNLCRRRAD
+265 RYEGVLPNLWRRMAD

-289 AYFESSICP
+289 AYFESAICP

-357 TKLKRMLKLGLGYLS
+357 TKLKRILKLGLGYLS
-372 LDRQTMTLSGGEVQ
+372 LDRQTMTLSGGEAQ

-520 PIGCLICVTGVS
+520 PIGCLVWVTGVS

-544 AKGDTAPSEEADQV
+544 AKGDTGPSEEADQV

-733 KLYLIDEPTTGLHPL
+733 NLYLIDEPTTGLHPL

>member
-1 MEYISISGA
+1 MDNISIIGA
-10 KEGNLKNISVDLP
+10 KEGNLKNVTVDLP

-62 IRKPDIDAIRNV
+62 IRKPDIEAIRKV
-74 SPAIQIQQQAYNKNP
+74 SPAVQIQQQAYNKNP

-105 LYEKL
+105 LFEKL
-110 STRDCPAC
+110 STRDCPNC
-118 GKEFSS
+118 GKKIGS
-124 ADCREETEKSADDF
+124 ADCREETEKTADDF
-138 KVFQYCPH
+138 RVFQYCPH
-146 CAQRMEK
+146 CGYRMEK
-153 LTRTHFSYN
+153 LTRTDFSYN
-162 TREGACATCQG
+162 TKEGACATCQG

-178 TVAEGKV
+178 TVAEERV
-185 LHEELSLEEGTVIF
+185 LREELPPEEGAVVF

-222 LRKNTPVKDFTPSQR
+222 LKRNIPVKDFTPAQR

-243 AESEAVRRLVPD
+243 AESEEIRGLFPAVL
-255 VPVPRTIAEG
+255 VPRTVAEG
-265 RFEGVLPNLCRRRAD
+265 RYEGVLPNLWRRMAD
-280 QKGASKLRE
+280 QKGASKLRGN
-289 AYFESSICP
+289 YFESAVCP

-309 RSVTVKGT
+309 RSVTVQGT

-324 SSLTGLVDWI
+324 SSLAGLMAWVSKL
-334 RELDANLTHSE
+334 EGSLQHKE

-357 TKLKRMLKLGLGYLS
+357 TKLKRILKLGLGYLS
-372 LDRQTMTLSGGEVQ
+372 LDRQTMTLSGGEAQ
-386 RLRLAA
+386 RLRLVA
-392 VLDSDLT
+392 VLDSELT

-416 TAGLLT
+416 TGGLLT
-422 VLRSLRDKGNTVLV
+422 ILRSLRDKGNTLLV
-436 IEHDTAVMAA
+436 IEHDTAVMEA

-469 LQQIKDQATSVTGAY
+469 LQQIKNQATSVTGAY
-484 LNSNPEPR
+484 LNSKPEPR

-500 DFIEVSQA
+500 DFIEVREADQ
-508 NKHNL
+508 HNL

-520 PIGCLICVTGVS
+520 PVGCLICVTGVS

-544 AKGDTAPSEEADQV
+544 AKGDSGYSQKTNQV
-558 SGTGSFDRIVVVE
+558 SGTASFDRIVIVE
-571 QAPLTRMKRS
+571 QVPLTRMKRS

-596 FGQQQTAIDKGMTA
+596 FGQQQTAIEKGLTA

-628 GVVTN
+628 GVVTT

-641 QVPCPVC
+641 EVPCPVC
-648 LGKRFKDEV
+648 SGKRFKDEV

-687 ISAILKLLQE
+687 ISAILKLLQD

-728 NRGKK
+728 NQGKK
-733 KLYLIDEPTTGLHPL
+733 NLYLIDEPTTGLHPL

-754 RLLDR
+754 KLLDR
-759 MVDSGST
+759 MVESGST

-772 NQQIIAAADWIIDLG
+772 NQQIIGAADWIIDIG
-787 PGGGTA
+787 PGGGDA
-793 GGKVIAEGTP
+793 GGEIIAEGTP

>member
-1 MEYISISGA
+1 MDHISIIGA
-10 KEGNLKNISVDLP
+10 KEGNLKNISVNLP

-62 IRKPDIDAIRNV
+62 IRKPNIDAIRNV

-105 LYEKL
+105 LFEKL
-110 STRDCPAC
+110 SSRRCPAC
-118 GKEFSS
+118 RKDFSS
-124 ADCREETEKSADDF
+124 ADCREETEKTADDF

-146 CAQRMEK
+146 CDQRMEK

-173 LGEVM
+173 MGEVL
-178 TVAEGKV
+178 TIDEKRV
-185 LHEELSLEEGTVIF
+185 LHEELALEEGAVVF

-210 SFYAACDHYGIP
+210 SLYAACAHYGIP
-222 LRKNTPVKDFTPSQR
+222 LEKNMPVKDFTPAQR
-237 VLLLQG
+237 ALLLQG
-243 AESEAVRRLVPD
+243 AESEAVHRLFPD
-255 VPVPRTIAEG
+255 VPVPRTVAEG
-265 RFEGVLPNLCRRRAD
+265 RYEGVLPNLWRRMAD

-289 AYFESSICP
+289 AYFESATCP
-298 ECHGERLNELS
+298 ECQGERLNELS
-309 RSVTVKGT
+309 RSVTVNGT

-324 SSLTGLVDWI
+324 SSLIDLMDWVSKL
-334 RELDANLTHSE
+334 EVNLQQTE
-345 QLLAGVYVTDLK
+345 QLLAGVYVADLK
-357 TKLKRMLKLGLGYLS
+357 TKLKRILKLGLGYLS
-372 LDRQTMTLSGGEVQ
+372 LDRQTMTLSGGEAQ

-416 TAGLLT
+416 TEGLLA

-446 ADYLIDI
+446 ADYLVDI

-463 VIGSGT
+463 VIGEGT
-469 LQQIKDQATSVTGAY
+469 LQQIKDQATSITGAY
-484 LNSNPEPR
+484 LNSKPEPR
-492 EIFRKGSG
+492 KLFRKGTG
-500 DFIEVSQA
+500 DAIEVSQA
-508 NKHNL
+508 DKHNL

-520 PIGCLICVTGVS
+520 PNGCLICVTGVS

-544 AKGDTAPSEEADQV
+544 AKGDTTESQNSNQV
-558 SGTGSFDRIVVVE
+558 RGTGSFDQIVIVE

-596 FGQQQTAIDKGMTA
+596 FGSQQTAIENGMTA
-610 NHFSFNVKGGR
+610 NRFSFNVKGGR

-628 GVVTN
+628 GVVTT

-641 QVPCPVC
+641 EVPCPVC
-648 LGKRFKDEV
+648 SGKRFKDEV

-680 LFADSPK
+680 LFSDSPK
-687 ISAILKLLQE
+687 ISAILTLLQD

-728 NRGKK
+728 NQGKK
-733 KLYLIDEPTTGLHPL
+733 NLYLIDEPTTGLHPL

-754 RLLDR
+754 KLLDR

-766 VIVVEH
+766 VVVVEH
-772 NQQIIAAADWIIDLG
+772 NQQIIGAADWIIDLG
-787 PGGGTA
+787 PGGGDA
-793 GGKVIAEGTP
+793 GGRVIAEGTP
-803 SDIRKDKNSVTGKFI
+803 SDIRKDINSATGKFI

>member
-10 KEGNLKNISVDLP
+10 KEGNLRNISVDLP

-62 IRKPDIDAIRNV
+62 IRKPNIDAIRNV

-105 LYEKL
+105 LFEKL

-124 ADCREETEKSADDF
+124 ADCREETEKTADDF

-146 CAQRMEK
+146 CDQRMEK

-178 TVAEGKV
+178 KVAEEKV
-185 LHEELSLEEGTVIF
+185 LHEELSPEEGAIVF
-199 WEKRYRDYQLE
+199 WEKRYREYQLE
-210 SFYAACDHYGIP
+210 SLVAASVHYGIP
-222 LRKNTPVKDFTPSQR
+222 LKTNMPVKEFTSAQR
-237 VLLLQG
+237 SLLLQG
-243 AESEAVRRLVPD
+243 AESEAVRRLFPD
-255 VPVPRTIAEG
+255 LPVPRTVAEG
-265 RFEGVLPNLCRRRAD
+265 RYEGVLPNLWRRMAD
-280 QKGASKLRE
+280 QKGSSKLRE
-289 AYFESSICP
+289 TYFESVICP

-309 RSVTVKGT
+309 RSVTVKGM
-317 RLPELSG
+317 RLPGLSA

-345 QLLAGVYVTDLK
+345 QLLAGVYVADLK
-357 TKLKRMLKLGLGYLS
+357 TKLKRILKLGLGYLS
-372 LDRQTMTLSGGEVQ
+372 LDRQTMTLSGGEAQ

-399 GVIYILDEPTIS
+399 GVVYILDEPTIS

-416 TAGLLT
+416 TEGLLT
-422 VLRSLRDKGNTVLV
+422 VLRTLRDKGNTVLI

-469 LQQIKDQATSVTGAY
+469 LKQLKSQATSVTGAY
-484 LNSNPEPR
+484 LNSTPEPR
-492 EIFRKGSG
+492 GIFRKGSG
-500 DFIEVSQA
+500 DGIEVSQA

-513 RNLTVRF
+513 HNLTVRF

-544 AKGDTAPSEEADQV
+544 AKGDTDQSQNSNQV
-558 SGTGSFDRIVVVE
+558 KGTSSFDRIVIVE

-596 FGQQQTAIDKGMTA
+596 FSRQQTAIEKGMTA

-621 CDHCEGL
+621 CEHCEGL

-641 QVPCPVC
+641 EVPCPVC
-648 LGKRFKDEV
+648 SGRRFKDEV

-667 TAVLGLSVEEGAE
+667 TGVLGLSVEEGAE

-687 ISAILKLLQE
+687 ISAILELLQE

-733 KLYLIDEPTTGLHPL
+733 NLYLIDEPTTGLHPL

-754 RLLDR
+754 KLLDR
-759 MVDSGST
+759 MVGSGST
-766 VIVVEH
+766 VVVVEH
-772 NQQIIAAADWIIDLG
+772 NQQIIGAADWIIDLG
-787 PGGGTA
+787 PGGGDA
-793 GGKVIAEGTP
+793 GGRIIAEGTP

>member
-1 MEYISISGA
+1 MDHISIIGA
-10 KEGNLKNISVDLP
+10 KEGNLKNITVDLP

-62 IRKPDIDAIRNV
+62 IRKPNIDAIRNV

-105 LYEKL
+105 LFEKL

-124 ADCREETEKSADDF
+124 AECREETETTADDF

-146 CAQRMEK
+146 CNHRMEK

-173 LGEVM
+173 MGEVL
-178 TVAEGKV
+178 TIDEKRV
-185 LHEELSLEEGTVIF
+185 LHEELALDEGAVVF

-210 SFYAACDHYGIP
+210 SLVAASEHYGIP
-222 LRKNTPVKDFTPSQR
+222 LKTITPVKDFTPAQR
-237 VLLLQG
+237 VLLLEG
-243 AESEAVRRLVPD
+243 VESEEVRRLFPD
-255 VPVPRTIAEG
+255 VPVPRTFAEG
-265 RFEGVLPNLCRRRAD
+265 RYEGVLPNLWRRMAD
-280 QKGASKLRE
+280 QKGSSKLRE
-289 AYFESSICP
+289 TYFESVICP

-317 RLPELSG
+317 RLPGLSA
-324 SSLTGLVDWI
+324 SSLKELMDWI

-357 TKLKRMLKLGLGYLS
+357 TKLKRILKLGLGYLS
-372 LDRQTMTLSGGEVQ
+372 LDRQTMTLSGGEAQ

-416 TAGLLT
+416 TEGLLT

-469 LQQIKDQATSVTGAY
+469 LQQIKEQSTSVTGAY
-484 LNSNPEPR
+484 LNSKSESR
-492 EIFRKGSG
+492 ELFRKGSG

-508 NKHNL
+508 DKHNL
-513 RNLTVRF
+513 RNVTVRF
-520 PIGCLICVTGVS
+520 PVGCLICVTGVS

-544 AKGDTAPSEEADQV
+544 AKGDTDQSQKSNQV
-558 SGTGSFDRIVVVE
+558 SGTGSFDRIVIVE

-596 FGQQQTAIDKGMTA
+596 FGRQQTAIEKGMTA

-641 QVPCPVC
+641 EVPCPVC
-648 LGKRFKDEV
+648 SGKRFKDDV

-667 TAVLGLSVEEGAE
+667 TAVLGMSVEEGAE

-687 ISAILKLLQE
+687 ISVILNLLQD

-728 NRGKK
+728 NQGKK
-733 KLYLIDEPTTGLHPL
+733 NLYLIDEPTTGLHPL

-754 RLLDR
+754 KLLDR

-766 VIVVEH
+766 VVVVEH
-772 NQQIIAAADWIIDLG
+772 NQQIIGAADWIIDLG

>member
-124 ADCREETEKSADDF
+124 ADCREETEKTADDF

-146 CAQRMEK
+146 CDQRMEK

-178 TVAEGKV
+178 KVAEAKV
-185 LHEELSLEEGTVIF
+185 LHEELSLEAGAVVF
-199 WEKRYRDYQLE
+199 WEKRYREYQLE

-222 LRKNTPVKDFTPSQR
+222 LKTNIPVKGFLPSQR

-243 AESEAVRRLVPD
+243 AESEEVRRLVPD
-255 VPVPRTIAEG
+255 LPVPRTVAEG
-265 RFEGVLPNLCRRRAD
+265 RYEGVLPNLWRRRAD

-289 AYFESSICP
+289 AYFESAICP

-317 RLPELSG
+317 RLPELPG

-372 LDRQTMTLSGGEVQ
+372 LDRQTMTLSGGEAQ

-492 EIFRKGSG
+492 EFFRKGSG
-500 DFIEVSQA
+500 AFIEVSQA

-513 RNLTVRF
+513 RNLTVHF
-520 PIGCLICVTGVS
+520 PIGCLVCVTGVS

-544 AKGDTAPSEEADQV
+544 AKGDTGPSEEADQV

-571 QAPLTRMKRS
+571 QASLTRMKRS

-733 KLYLIDEPTTGLHPL
+733 NLYLIDEPTTGLHPL

-759 MVDSGST
+759 MVGSGST

>member
-1 MEYISISGA
+1 MDHISIIGA
-10 KEGNLKNISVDLP
+10 KEGNLKNITVDLP

-62 IRKPDIDAIRNV
+62 IRKPNIDAIRNV
-74 SPAIQIQQQAYNKNP
+74 SPAIQIQQQDYNKNP

-105 LYEKL
+105 LFEKL
-110 STRDCPAC
+110 SSRHCPAC
-118 GKEFSS
+118 GKKISS

-138 KVFQYCPH
+138 RVFQYCPH
-146 CAQRMEK
+146 CDQRIEK

-162 TREGACATCQG
+162 TREGACATCLG
-173 LGEVM
+173 LGE
-178 TVAEGKV
+178 TLTIDEKRV
-185 LHEELSLEEGTVIF
+185 LHEELSLEEGAVVF

-210 SFYAACDHYGIP
+210 SFYAACDHYGMRLKI
-222 LRKNTPVKDFTPSQR
+222 NTPVKDFIPAQH

-243 AESEAVRRLVPD
+243 AESEEMHRLFPD
-255 VPVPRTIAEG
+255 VPVPRTVAEG
-265 RFEGVLPNLCRRRAD
+265 RFEGVLPNLWRRMAEK
-280 QKGASKLRE
+280 KGASKLRE
-289 AYFESSICP
+289 NYFESVICP

-309 RSVTVKGT
+309 RSVTVNGT

-324 SSLTGLVDWI
+324 SSLKELMDWI
-334 RELDANLTHSE
+334 SGLDANLMHSE

-357 TKLKRMLKLGLGYLS
+357 TKLKRILKLGLGYLS
-372 LDRQTMTLSGGEVQ
+372 LDRQTMTLSGGEAQ

-416 TAGLLT
+416 TEGLLT

-436 IEHDTAVMAA
+436 IEHDTAVMEA

-469 LQQIKDQATSVTGAY
+469 LQQIKGQATSVTGAY
-484 LNSNPEPR
+484 LNSKPEPR

-500 DFIEVSQA
+500 AFIEVRQA
-508 NKHNL
+508 DKHNL

-520 PIGCLICVTGVS
+520 PVGSLICVTGVS

-544 AKGDTAPSEEADQV
+544 AKGDTEKSQNLNQV
-558 SGTGSFDRIVVVE
+558 SGTGSFDRIVIVE

-596 FGQQQTAIDKGMTA
+596 FGRQQTAVEKGMTA
-610 NHFSFNVKGGR
+610 NYFSFNVKGGR
-621 CDHCEGL
+621 CDYCEGL

-641 QVPCPVC
+641 EVPCPVC
-648 LGKRFKDEV
+648 SGRRFKDDV
-657 LSVTYRGHSI
+657 LFVTYRGHSI
-667 TAVLGLSVEEGAE
+667 TAVLGMSVEEGAE

-687 ISAILKLLQE
+687 ISAILKLLQD

-728 NRGKK
+728 NQGKK
-733 KLYLIDEPTTGLHPL
+733 NLYLIDEPTTGLHPL

-754 RLLDR
+754 VLLDR

-766 VIVVEH
+766 VVVVEH
-772 NQQIIAAADWIIDLG
+772 NQQIIGAADWIIDLG
-787 PGGGTA
+787 PGGGDD
-793 GGKVIAEGTP
+793 GGRIIAEGTP
-803 SDIRKDKNSVTGKFI
+803 SDLRKNPNSVTGKFI

>member
-1 MEYISISGA
+1 MDHISIIGA
-10 KEGNLKNISVDLP
+10 KEGNLKNITVDLP

-62 IRKPDIDAIRNV
+62 IRKPDIDAVRHV
-74 SPAIQIQQQAYNKNP
+74 SPAIQIKQQASNKNP

-105 LYEKL
+105 LFEKL
-110 STRDCPAC
+110 STRSCPAC
-118 GKEFSS
+118 GKKISS
-124 ADCREETEKSADDF
+124 VDCREETEKTADDF

-146 CAQRMEK
+146 CDQRMEK
-153 LTRTHFSYN
+153 LTRTYFSYN

-173 LGEVM
+173 MGEVL
-178 TVAEGKV
+178 TIDEKRV
-185 LHEELSLEEGTVIF
+185 LHEELSPEEGAIVF

-222 LRKNTPVKDFTPSQR
+222 LKTNMPVKEFTPAQR

-243 AESEAVRRLVPD
+243 AESEAVRRLFPD
-255 VPVPRTIAEG
+255 VPVPRTVAEG
-265 RFEGVLPNLCRRRAD
+265 RYEGVLPNLWRRMTD
-280 QKGASKLRE
+280 QKGTSKLRE
-289 AYFESSICP
+289 AYFKSAICP

-309 RSVTVKGT
+309 RNVTVKGV
-317 RLPELSG
+317 RLPGLSA
-324 SSLTGLVDWI
+324 SSLKELMDWI
-334 RELDANLTHSE
+334 RELDANLTRSE

-357 TKLKRMLKLGLGYLS
+357 TKLKRILKLGLGYLS
-372 LDRQTMTLSGGEVQ
+372 LDRQTMTLSGGEAQ

-416 TAGLLT
+416 TEGLLT
-422 VLRSLRDKGNTVLV
+422 VLRTLKDKGNTVLV

-446 ADYLIDI
+446 ADYLVDI

-484 LNSNPEPR
+484 LNSKSEPR
-492 EIFRKGSG
+492 EFFRKGSG
-500 DFIEVSQA
+500 AFIEVSQA

-513 RNLTVRF
+513 QNLTARF
-520 PIGCLICVTGVS
+520 PVGCLICVTGVS

-544 AKGDTAPSEEADQV
+544 AKGDTAPSEEKNQV
-558 SGTGSFDRIVVVE
+558 CGTGSFDRIVVVE

-596 FGQQQTAIDKGMTA
+596 FGRQQTAIEKGFSA

-641 QVPCPVC
+641 EVPCPVC
-648 LGKRFKDEV
+648 SGKRFKDEV
-657 LSVTYRGHSI
+657 LSVTYRGHTI
-667 TAVLGLSVEEGAE
+667 NAVLGLSVEEGVA
-680 LFADSPK
+680 LFSDSPK
-687 ISAILKLLQE
+687 ISAILTLLQD

-713 GGEAQRLKLAVELLA
+713 GGEAQRLKLAAELLE

-733 KLYLIDEPTTGLHPL
+733 NLYLIDEPTTGLHPL

-754 RLLDR
+754 KLLDR

-766 VIVVEH
+766 VVVVEH
-772 NQQIIAAADWIIDLG
+772 NQQIIRASDWIIDLG
-787 PGGGTA
+787 PGGGAA

-803 SDIRKDKNSVTGKFI
+803 SDIRNDKNSVTGKFI

>member
-124 ADCREETEKSADDF
+124 ADCREETEKTADDF

-185 LHEELSLEEGTVIF
+185 LHEELSLEEGAVIF

-222 LRKNTPVKDFTPSQR
+222 LRKNTPVKDFTPAQR

-243 AESEAVRRLVPD
+243 AESETVRRLFPD

-265 RFEGVLPNLCRRRAD
+265 RFEGVLPNLWRRKAD
-280 QKGASKLRE
+280 QKGASKLQK
-289 AYFESSICP
+289 AYFESAVCP

-324 SSLTGLVDWI
+324 SALKELVDW
-334 RELDANLTHSE
+334 LSGLAANLAHSE

-357 TKLKRMLKLGLGYLS
+357 TKLKRILKLGLGYLS
-372 LDRQTMTLSGGEVQ
+372 LDRQTMTLSRGEAQ

-416 TAGLLT
+416 TEGLLT

-436 IEHDTAVMAA
+436 IEHDTAVMEA

-469 LQQIKDQATSVTGAY
+469 LQQIKDQAASVTGAY

-500 DFIEVSQA
+500 TFIEVSQA

-513 RNLTVRF
+513 RNLTVHF
-520 PIGCLICVTGVS
+520 PIGCLVCVTGVS

-544 AKGDTAPSEEADQV
+544 AKGDTGPSEEADQV

-596 FGQQQTAIDKGMTA
+596 FSRQQTAIEKGMTA

-733 KLYLIDEPTTGLHPL
+733 NLYLIDEPTTGLHPL

>member
-10 KEGNLKNISVDLP
+10 KEGNLKNITVDLP

-118 GKEFSS
+118 GKKFGS
-124 ADCREETEKSADDF
+124 ADCREETEKTADDF

-146 CAQRMEK
+146 CIQRMEK

-178 TVAEGKV
+178 KVAEAKV
-185 LHEELSLEEGTVIF
+185 LHEELSPEEGAIVF

-222 LRKNTPVKDFTPSQR
+222 LEKNTPVKDFTPEQR
-237 VLLLQG
+237 VLLLKG
-243 AESEAVRRLVPD
+243 TESEEFRRLFPD

-265 RFEGVLPNLCRRRAD
+265 RYEGVLPNLWRRMAD
-280 QKGASKLRE
+280 QKGTSKLRE
-289 AYFESSICP
+289 AYFESAICP

-324 SSLTGLVDWI
+324 SSLTCLVDWI

-345 QLLAGVYVTDLK
+345 QLLAGVYVADLK
-357 TKLKRMLKLGLGYLS
+357 TKLKRILKLGLGYLS
-372 LDRQTMTLSGGEVQ
+372 LDRQTMTLSGGEAQ

-463 VIGSGT
+463 VIGVGT
-469 LQQIKDQATSVTGAY
+469 LQQIKGQATSVTGAY

-492 EIFRKGSG
+492 EIFRKRSG
-500 DFIEVSQA
+500 TFIEVSQA

-513 RNLTVRF
+513 HNLTVRF
-520 PIGCLICVTGVS
+520 PIGCLVCVTGVS

-544 AKGDTAPSEEADQV
+544 AKGDTGPSEEADQV

-596 FGQQQTAIDKGMTA
+596 FSRQQTAIEKGMTA

-687 ISAILKLLQE
+687 ISAILELLQE

-713 GGEAQRLKLAVELLA
+713 GGEAQRLKLAVELLV
-728 NRGKK
+728 NQGKK
-733 KLYLIDEPTTGLHPL
+733 NLYLIDEPTTGLHPL

-754 RLLDR
+754 KLLDR
-759 MVDSGST
+759 MVGSGST
-766 VIVVEH
+766 VVVVEH

-787 PGGGTA
+787 PGGGDA
-793 GGKVIAEGTP
+793 GGTIIAEGTP
-803 SDIRKDKNSVTGKFI
+803 SEIRKNENSVTGKFI